1 MRKLMFIAGAAV
13 GYVLGARA
21 GRERYEKIAGTARN
35 VASNPA
41 VRNSVDSA
49 VQAGR
54 QAAARA
60 ADMVSHRAGKRLPE
74 PLAEKLR
81 AVRDKAVPMD
91 DDWGK
96 AANGGQSQSQPQA
109 QTETGMR
116 ARTQP

>member
-1 MRKLMFIAGAAV
+1 MRKLMFVAGAAV

-21 GRERYEKIAGTARN
+21 GRERYEKIAGAARN
-35 VASNPA
+35 VAGNPA

-54 QAAARA
+54 QAAAKA
-60 ADMVSHRAGKRLPE
+60 ADAVGHRAGKRLPE

-91 DDWGK
+91 DDWGQ
-96 AANGGQSQSQPQA
+96 ATTAQP
-109 QTETGMR
+109 EDGR
-116 ARTQP
+116 ARAGRQPH